1 MAPVERHPGPWTFS
15 EGRWRPSPGSWAGWW
30 PGTTPSLGE
39 PFPYVMVFHA
49 APLGEEATFHFH
61 VEFYPPRRT
70 RDKLKFLAGTELG
83 AGTFVVDAL
92 PEETAKALRAA
103 LP

>member
-1 MAPVERHPGPWTFS
+1 
-15 EGRWRPSPGSWAGWW
+15 
-30 PGTTPSLGE
+30 
-39 PFPYVMVFHA
+39 
-49 APLGEEATFHFH
+49 LGEEGTFHFH

-92 PEETAKALRAA
+92 PEETARLLREAL
-103 LP
+103 